1 MLLLHFSPFY
11 SDMVYTRDHND
22 EVFDWSSENRETVC
36 NGVKMTEFALTLEA
50 LVSYKNYRKGL

>member
-1 MLLLHFSPFY
+1 
-11 SDMVYTRDHND
+11 MVYTRDHND